1 MAPILSNQSSAVS
14 SLNVLVTFPEVVA
27 VVVTFNPNLTVLEQA
42 LKSYRSKCL
51 VVIVDNGSDSITLTN
66 LRNKVSST
74 CKLIECGANYGIAV
88 ALNRGIRAGLDWQP
102 EYYCLL
108 DQDSV
113 LEEGTLE
120 CLVTISRQLALQKGT
135 LPVVAPV
142 PVARNSGVPIGMYF
156 KLSAGRHSQK
166 VSQVESI
173 YTSGLVVPASL
184 AVEAPQMESFFIDY
198 VDTEWCYR
206 VRTLYEAEIYV
217 AHKARIF
224 HQVGDSEFRLG
235 FVRRRPLLVH
245 SPLRQ
250 YFQLRNAIWML
261 RLPYIPVKAR
271 LTIVL
276 RCLARVGIL
285 ATSMAP
291 RGIRLKYIACAFF
304 DGLRGRSG
312 SHLFLPE
319 QSRVKKF
326 ERDLAKIH

>member
-1 MAPILSNQSSAVS
+1 MAPILSNQPSAISSPRVS
-14 SLNVLVTFPEVVA
+14 LAFPEVVA
-27 VVVTFNPNLTVLEQA
+27 VVVTWNPNLTVLEQA
-42 LKSYRSKCL
+42 LKSYKSKCR
-51 VVIVDNGSDSITLTN
+51 VVIVDNGSDSITLTS
-66 LRNKVSST
+66 LRNEVSST
-74 CKLIECGANYGIAV
+74 CQLIECGANYGIAV

-120 CLVTISRQLALQKGT
+120 CLVTLSRQLALQEEAV
-135 LPVVAPV
+135 PVVAPV
-142 PVARNSGVPIGMYF
+142 PVARDSAVPIGMYY
-156 KLSAGRHSQK
+156 KLSACRPSQK

-206 VRTLYEAEIYV
+206 VRALYGAEIYV
-217 AHKARIF
+217 AHKARIS
-224 HQVGDSEFRLG
+224 HQVGDSELRLG

-261 RLPYIPVKAR
+261 RLSYIPIKAR
-271 LTIVL
+271 LIIFL

-285 ATSMAP
+285 ATSVAP
-291 RGIRLKYIACAFF
+291 RCTRLKYFAFAVL

-312 SHLFLPE
+312 NRSLLPE
-319 QSRVKKF
+319 QSRAQKF
-326 ERDLAKIH
+326 ERDLP

>member
-14 SLNVLVTFPEVVA
+14 SPEVSLAFAEVVA

-42 LKSYRSKCL
+42 LKSYRSKCR
-51 VVIVDNGSDSITLTN
+51 VVIVDNGSDSITLTS
-66 LRNKVSST
+66 LRNEVSST
-74 CKLIECGANYGIAV
+74 CQLIECGANYGIAV
-88 ALNRGIRAGLDWQP
+88 ALNRGIRAGLDWKP

-113 LEEGTLE
+113 LEEGALE
-120 CLVTISRQLALQKGT
+120 CLVTISRQLALQEEA

-142 PVARNSGVPIGMYF
+142 PVARGSGVPIGMYF
-156 KLSAGRHSQK
+156 KLSSGRPSQK
-166 VSQVESI
+166 VSQVESV
-173 YTSGLVVPASL
+173 YTSGALVPASL

-206 VRTLYEAEIYV
+206 VQGLYGAEIYV
-217 AHKARIF
+217 AHNARIF
-224 HQVGDSEFRLG
+224 HQVGDSEFGLG
-235 FVRRRPLLVH
+235 IVRRRPLLVH

-261 RLPYIPVKAR
+261 RLSYIPVKVR

-285 ATSMAP
+285 ATSVAP
-291 RGIRLKYIACAFF
+291 RGIRLKYIACALL

-312 SHLFLPE
+312 SSSFLPE
-319 QSRVKKF
+319 QSRVQKF
-326 ERDLAKIH
+326 ERNPA